1 VQKELLSSSFVDGFI
16 TPMLLQISIPTNQV
30 ILQTQI
36 LRSRGFDEYMTDILF
51 IQMLYSGYAISSH
64 LLDLKIAYS

>member
-1 VQKELLSSSFVDGFI
+1 VQKKLLSSSFVGGFI
-16 TPMLLQISIPTNQV
+16 TPMSYTSLYPTNHV
-30 ILQTQI
+30 TLQKQI